1 MYVRLL
7 AARVHGCSLLLVC
20 TAAEFCD
27 PRFQTGARKGITYI
41 QLAPSHERVSMYLR
55 LQDMQQSGA
64 PLAMIMAA
72 GEWRSR
78 AILKYLD
85 LCELEKDIA
94 LEAAMH
100 SDEEF
105 ID

>member
-1 MYVRLL
+1 
-7 AARVHGCSLLLVC
+7 
-20 TAAEFCD
+20 
-27 PRFQTGARKGITYI
+27 
-41 QLAPSHERVSMYLR
+41 MYLR
-55 LQDMQQSGA
+55 MQDMQQSGA

>member
-1 MYVRLL
+1 MRW
-7 AARVHGCSLLLVC
+7 
-20 TAAEFCD
+20 
-27 PRFQTGARKGITYI
+27 
-41 QLAPSHERVSMYLR
+41 
-55 LQDMQQSGA
+55 QDMQQSGA

-85 LCELEKDIA
+85 LCELGKDIA